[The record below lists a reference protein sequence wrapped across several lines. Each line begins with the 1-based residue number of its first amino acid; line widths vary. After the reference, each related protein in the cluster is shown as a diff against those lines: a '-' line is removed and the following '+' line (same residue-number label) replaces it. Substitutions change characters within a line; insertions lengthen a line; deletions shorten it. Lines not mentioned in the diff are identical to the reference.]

1 MTGFDRRPKPGRI
14 EPTDVNRQ
22 EGNDTMAQLAYVE
35 PEQADSV
42 TKEIYDDAQ
51 ARFEMVLNIF
61 KITGHAPEMA
71 KRMWQIFFDIL
82 QEGPELDWYTKEL
95 LILKATKMGDC
106 LYCVTQ
112 HEVVAER
119 MGVTPEKQA
128 EIVGV
133 EYRKSPLYTE
143 AERAILDLCQHVVLN
158 PEKIP
163 ASVWAAVK
171 EHYEDGQIVEI
182 VATIGAYLQVSK
194 FGDALG
200 VELEPVWHG
209 HQPILFAAEAPTS
222 QAAKHHFEHFL
233 AQAPADQEG

>member
-1 MTGFDRRPKPGRI
+1 
-14 EPTDVNRQ
+14 
-22 EGNDTMAQLAYVE
+22 MAQLPYVE
-35 PEQADSV
+35 PDQADPI
-42 TKEIYDDAQ
+42 TKQIYEDAE

-71 KRMWQIFFDIL
+71 QKMWQIFFDIL
-82 QEGPELDWYTKEL
+82 QEGPALDWYTKEL

-112 HEVVAER
+112 HEVVSAR
-119 MGVTPEKQA
+119 LGVSEEKQRD
-128 EIVGV
+128 IVGV
-133 EYRKSPLYTE
+133 EYRTSPHYTE

-163 ASVWAAVK
+163 SDVWRRVK
-171 EHYEDGQIVEI
+171 EHYNDGQIVEI

-200 VELEPVWHG
+200 VELEDVWHG
-209 HQPILFAAEAPTS
+209 HEPVLFAEEPPKS
-222 QAAKHHFEHFL
+222 KAAQHHLDHFV
-233 AQAPADQEG
+233 AQAPAS